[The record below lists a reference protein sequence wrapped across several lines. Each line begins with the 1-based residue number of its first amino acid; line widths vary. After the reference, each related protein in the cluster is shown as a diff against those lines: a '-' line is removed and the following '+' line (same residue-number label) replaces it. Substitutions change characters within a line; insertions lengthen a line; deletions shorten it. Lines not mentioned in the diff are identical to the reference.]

1 MVDPF
6 RVRVSGPLLACAHGV
21 ARQMLGA
28 GYSPRTVRDYLYV
41 LARLSRWLDDEGL
54 AAGQLTVEVVQR
66 FLLVRRNAGYRRWCT
81 VRSMEPVL
89 AVLPDMRVIPVVE
102 QPSPDSAVEAVLVA
116 YRRYLMVERR
126 LAAAS
131 VMTRVGVARRFLP
144 GLVVDDELRFDQLTS
159 AAVSGFVLDQSCRY
173 RPASM
178 KVLTVALRCLVRF
191 LFLTGVIDR
200 DLSAAVP
207 AVAHR
212 AARLPQGVDDATL
225 AALLNSCARSTA
237 VGLRDHAI
245 LTLLIRLGLRAGEVA
260 ALRLDDVDWRS
271 GELVIHGKGNRL
283 DRLPLPHDVGAV
295 LVDYLRRRPRSACRA
310 LFLRACGPH
319 GPMTARSVTMVPRTA
334 SARAGLAVV
343 GAHRLRHS
351 AATGMLRSGAPL
363 TEIAQVL
370 RHHAEASTARYAAV
384 DRAALD
390 TVACAWPGDRR

>member
-6 RVRVSGPLLACAHGV
+6 KVRVPGPLLACAQGV

-54 AAGQLTVEVVQR
+54 AAGQLTAEVVQR
-66 FLLVRRNAGYRRWCT
+66 FLLARRNAGYRRWCT
-81 VRSMEPVL
+81 VRSMEPML
-89 AVLPDMRVIPVVE
+89 AVLRDMRVIPMVE
-102 QPSPDSAVEAVLVA
+102 QPSPDSAVEVVLVA
-116 YRRYLMVERR
+116 YRRYVMVERR

-131 VMTRVGVARRFLP
+131 VMTRVGVARGFLSR
-144 GLVVDDELRFDQLTS
+144 LVVDDELRFDQLTS
-159 AAVSGFVLDQSCRY
+159 AVVSWFVLDQSRRY

-225 AALLNSCARSTA
+225 VALLNSCERSTA
-237 VGLRDHAI
+237 VGLRDYAI

-271 GELVIHGKGNRL
+271 GEVVIRGKGNRL

-295 LVDYLRRRPRSACRA
+295 VVDYLRRRPRSTCRA

-334 SARAGLAVV
+334 SARAGLVVV

-351 AATGMLRSGAPL
+351 AATAMLRSGAPL
-363 TEIAQVL
+363 PEIAQAL

-390 TVACAWPGDRR
+390 TVARAWPGDRR

>member
-6 RVRVSGPLLACAHGV
+6 KVRVSGLLLACAHGV

-54 AAGQLTVEVVQR
+54 ATGQLTVEVVQR
-66 FLLVRRNAGYRRWCT
+66 FLLARRNAGNRRWCT
-81 VRSMEPVL
+81 VRSMQPML
-89 AVLPDMRVIPVVE
+89 TVLPDMRVVPVAG
-102 QPSPDSAVEAVLVA
+102 QLSPASVVEAVLVA

-131 VMTRVGVARRFLP
+131 VIMRVGVARRFLP
-144 GLVVDDELRFDQLTS
+144 RLAVDDELRFDQLTPV
-159 AAVSGFVLDQSCRY
+159 AVSGFVLDQSRRY

-225 AALLNSCARSTA
+225 AVLLNSCERSTA
-237 VGLRDHAI
+237 VGLRDYAI

-260 ALRLDDVDWRS
+260 ALGLDDVDWRS
-271 GELVIHGKGNRL
+271 GELVIHGKGNRF

-363 TEIAQVL
+363 PEIAQVL
-370 RHHAEASTARYAAV
+370 RHHAKTSTARYAAV
-384 DRAALD
+384 DRAALEA
-390 TVACAWPGDRR
+390 VARAWPGDRR

>member
-1 MVDPF
+1 
-6 RVRVSGPLLACAHGV
+6 
-21 ARQMLGA
+21 MLSA

-54 AAGQLTVEVVQR
+54 ATGQLTVEVVQR
-66 FLLVRRNAGYRRWCT
+66 FLLVRRNAGNRRWCT
-81 VRSMEPVL
+81 VRSMQPMLTVL
-89 AVLPDMRVIPVVE
+89 RDMRVIPVVE
-102 QPSPDSAVEAVLVA
+102 QQSPVSAVEAMLVA

-131 VMTRVGVARRFLP
+131 VITRVGVARRFLP
-144 GLVVDDELRFDQLTS
+144 RLAVDDELRFNQLTP
-159 AAVSGFVLDQSCRY
+159 AAVSGFVLDQSRRY

-178 KVLTVALRCLVRF
+178 RVLTVALRCLVRF

-225 AALLNSCARSTA
+225 AALLNSCERSTA

-245 LTLLIRLGLRAGEVA
+245 LMLLIRLGLRAGEVA
-260 ALRLDDVDWRS
+260 ALRLNDVDWCT

-283 DRLPLPHDVGAV
+283 DRFPLPHDVGAV

-363 TEIAQVL
+363 TEIAQAL

-384 DRAALD
+384 DRAALEA
-390 TVACAWPGDRR
+390 VARAWPGDRR